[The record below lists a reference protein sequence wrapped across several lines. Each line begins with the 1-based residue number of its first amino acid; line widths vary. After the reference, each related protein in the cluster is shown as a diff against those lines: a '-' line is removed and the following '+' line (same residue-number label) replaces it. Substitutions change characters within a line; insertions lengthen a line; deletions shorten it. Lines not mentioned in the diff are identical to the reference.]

1 MSPKTALQPFMV
13 VLKQHPAAS
22 HDSLSPQSA
31 PSVDIH
37 QLTCNSPVFKD
48 LLWINSVEKQHQDTN
63 QNISAVNE
71 PEVKP
76 QSETDNHR
84 LSASQ

>member
-1 MSPKTALQPFMV
+1 MSLKTALQPFMV

-22 HDSLSPQSA
+22 HDSRSPRSA

-37 QLTCNSPVFKD
+37 QPTCNSPVVKD
-48 LLWINSVEKQHQDTN
+48 LLGINSAEKQHQDTN
-63 QNISAVNE
+63 QNISNE
-71 PEVKP
+71 PEVKL

-84 LSASQ
+84 LSASR